1 MTFTLL
7 ATTAQ
12 TEIILALRSIDE
24 VKSAEAISVRK
35 RCLQANAAV
44 AALLIENER
53 KPETERL
60 NIATLDNLV
69 VELTDVLNN
78 SIGKPTN
85 RKLH

>member
-12 TEIILALRSIDE
+12 TEIILALRSVDQ
-24 VKSAEAISVRK
+24 VKSVEANKVRK
-35 RCLQANAAV
+35 RCLQANVAV
-44 AALLIENER
+44 AALLVENES

-69 VELTDVLNN
+69 IELTDILNN
-78 SIGKPTN
+78 ASGTQTKH
-85 RKLH
+85 KLH